1 MLSSRLMPFADLQE
15 FVRFLELQG
24 QLKRVRV
31 EVDPELEVTE
41 IIQRVVRE
49 QGPALLFERPK
60 GSSVPLL
67 MNLSEPRIAC
77 ALPWAAILQKLAT
90 IWLRPSTRSILLR
103 SKRFG
108 NPAPLSSAHY
118 SPVPPK
124 YDQRNVRKSWKHPT
138 CHNFPFS
145 NAGPEMPDVSS
156 RTEWSSVT
164 IRFRRRETSAS
175 IGFRSSVTIRPACTG
190 RA

>member
-67 MNLSEPRIAC
+67 MNLFGTRNRVRAALGRDPSEIGHDLVT
-77 ALPWAAILQKLAT
+77 ALHKINPPSLKAIWESRAL
-90 IWLRPSTRSILLR
+90 I
-103 SKRFG
+103 KRALF
-108 NPAPLSSAHY
+108 
-118 SPVPPK
+118 
-124 YDQRNVRKSWKHPT
+124 T
-138 CHNFPFS
+138 
-145 NAGPEMPDVSS
+145 
-156 RTEWSSVT
+156 
-164 IRFRRRETSAS
+164 
-175 IGFRSSVTIRPACTG
+175 RPAKVRSAQC
-190 RA
+190 